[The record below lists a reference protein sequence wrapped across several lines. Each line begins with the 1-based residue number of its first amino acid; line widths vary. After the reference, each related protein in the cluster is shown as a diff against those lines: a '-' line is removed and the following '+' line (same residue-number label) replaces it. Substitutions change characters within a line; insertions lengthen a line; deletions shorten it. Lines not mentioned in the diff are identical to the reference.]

1 MEPLGYVSS
10 AKVHHQESIME
21 IWEIVIYPLGALLV
35 AVLILR
41 YANYEGE
48 KPEDVE
54 FK

>member
-1 MEPLGYVSS
+1 MEL
-10 AKVHHQESIME
+10 
-21 IWEIVIYPLGALLV
+21 WEIVAYAIGAVLV

-41 YANYEGE
+41 YSNYEGE